1 MAASN
6 VISVNPGQKTLGALH
21 PEVLARLARRR
32 IDISAA
38 KNNAAKTLNLIF
50 AVKEAKGNRR
60 SMLLLVARII
70 VGFLFILSGYA
81 GLTQGLAP
89 VSYIQPHEYG
99 IIMIVLGSML
109 GVGLFTRPVFLLGFL
124 AWATASV
131 VQAISGVISMESCLW
146 AACSM
151 IFCFTG
157 AGRWSLDMALR
168 HIVYTTFFGRR
179 RETRQARQ
187 RLSYKAFSYNH

>member
-1 MAASN
+1 MSY
-6 VISVNPGQKTLGALH
+6 
-21 PEVLARLARRR
+21 RL
-32 IDISAA
+32 IP
-38 KNNAAKTLNLIF
+38 
-50 AVKEAKGNRR
+50 
-60 SMLLLVARII
+60 LLQVARII

-131 VQAISGVISMESCLW
+131 VQAISASP
-146 AACSM
+146 
-151 IFCFTG
+151 T
-157 AGRWSLDMALR
+157 
-168 HIVYTTFFGRR
+168 RR
-179 RETRQARQ
+179 SATITETSAT
-187 RLSYKAFSYNH
+187 

>member
-21 PEVLARLARRR
+21 PEVLARRR